1 MILAADMWTMC
12 QTYQTFAGPTF
23 FFTTSTESEGRKVPW
38 DKKKV
43 Y

>member
-1 MILAADMWTMC
+1 LIDTDNDQRAVDKVR
-12 QTYQTFAGPTF
+12 
-23 FFTTSTESEGRKVPW
+23 SEGRKVPW